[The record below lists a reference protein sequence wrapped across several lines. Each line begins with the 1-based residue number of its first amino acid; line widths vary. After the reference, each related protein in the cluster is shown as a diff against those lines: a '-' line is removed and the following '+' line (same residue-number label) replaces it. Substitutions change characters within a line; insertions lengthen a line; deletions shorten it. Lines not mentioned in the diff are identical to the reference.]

1 MQPFFLQMTNDVIII
16 PHDGT
21 DRVISLV
28 IVGYIKAVE
37 NLKKYQNKKMSRS
50 AILTNRINL

>member
-16 PHDGT
+16 PHDGM

-28 IVGYIKAVE
+28 IAGYVTAVE
-37 NLKKYQNKKMSRS
+37 NLKKYLNKKMSRS
-50 AILTNRINL
+50 AILLNQSY

>member
-16 PHDGT
+16 PHDGM

-28 IVGYIKAVE
+28 IAGYVTAVE
-37 NLKKYQNKKMSRS
+37 NLKKYSNKKMSRS
-50 AILTNRINL
+50 AILLNQSY